1 MKGHQVTIKDIARAL
16 NISKST
22 VSRALTGH
30 ANVNEETR
38 KKVLEMAISTDYQK
52 NIIATNLIKGR
63 SKTIGIIV
71 PDFSSSFF
79 PSIIVEVQQIAKQKD
94 YLLLIMQSNESY
106 ETEVANAKLL
116 LGHQVDGLLVS
127 ISQETLNFDH
137 FKIFDRKNIPIVFFN
152 RVCDEM
158 MVPKVLVDDYEGAFS
173 ATEHLIKIGKK
184 RIAHLA
190 GPRSLS
196 ISKKRLNGY
205 MDALKQDN
213 YGVDEDLI
221 IECDLSP
228 DKVKIYIN
236 HLLKIKNPPD
246 AIFCINDPSAIQAI
260 QIIESMGLKIP
271 EDIAVVG
278 FSNDFASELIG
289 LTTVAQPVKDIGCTA
304 AQLLFDQI
312 ESDKKKAIIKQLKT
326 NLIIRSSTV
335 KSLNCNRVK

>member
-1 MKGHQVTIKDIARAL
+1 MKGHQVTIIDIAKAL

-30 ANVNEETR
+30 PNVNTETR
-38 KKVLEMAISTDYQK
+38 KKVLEFALSTDYQK
-52 NIIATNLIKGR
+52 NIIATNLTKGR

-79 PSIIVEVQQIAKQKD
+79 PSVITEVQQLAKQKD

-127 ISQETLNFDH
+127 ITQETLNFDH
-137 FKIFDRKNIPIVFFN
+137 FKIFERKNIPIVFFN

-158 MVPKVLVDDYEGAFS
+158 TVPKVIVDDYDGSFR
-173 ATEHLIKIGKK
+173 ATEHLIQIGKK

-190 GPRSLS
+190 GPKSLS

-205 MDALKQDN
+205 LDALKHYN
-213 YGVDEDLI
+213 YEIDEDLI
-221 IECDLSP
+221 IASDLSP
-228 DKVKIYIN
+228 DKVKIYVN
-236 HLLKIKNPPD
+236 HLLKISNPPD

-260 QIIESMGLKIP
+260 QIIKSMGLSIP
-271 EDIAVVG
+271 QDIAIVG
-278 FSNDFASELIG
+278 FSDDYASELIG
-289 LTTVAQPVKDIGCTA
+289 LTTVAQPVKEIGLTA
-304 AQLLFDQI
+304 AQLLFDLI
-312 ESDKKKAIIKQLKT
+312 ESDKKKAVIKQLNT
-326 NLIIRSSTV
+326 RLIIRASTID
-335 KSLNCNRVK
+335 NRHA

>member
-1 MKGHQVTIKDIARAL
+1 MKGHQVTIIDIAREL

-30 ANVNEETR
+30 PNVNAETR
-38 KKVLEMAISTDYQK
+38 KKILELALAADYQR
-52 NIIATNLIKGR
+52 NIIATNMTKGY
-63 SKTIGIIV
+63 SKTIGVIV
-71 PDFSSSFF
+71 PDFNSSFF
-79 PSIIVEVQQIAKQKD
+79 PSIIREIQHLAKQHD

-116 LGHQVDGLLVS
+116 LGYQVDGLLVS

-158 MVPKVLVDDYEGAFS
+158 IVPKVIVDDYEGAFK
-173 ATEHLIKIGKK
+173 ATEHLINIGKK

-190 GPRSLS
+190 GPKSLN
-196 ISKKRLNGY
+196 ISRKRLNGY
-205 MDALKQDN
+205 LDALRK
-213 YGVDEDLI
+213 YHVKIDEELI
-221 IECDLSP
+221 IASDLTP

-236 HLLKIKNPPD
+236 HLLKIVNPPD

-260 QIIESMGLKIP
+260 QIIKAMGLRIP
-271 EDIAVVG
+271 EDIAIVG
-278 FSNDFASELIG
+278 FSDDFASGLIG
-289 LTTVAQPVKDIGCTA
+289 LTTVAQPVAEIGSTA

-312 ESDKKKAIIKQLKT
+312 KSDKKKAIVKELKT
-326 NLIIRSSTV
+326 QLVIRTSTV
-335 KSLNCNRVK
+335 H

>member
-1 MKGHQVTIKDIARAL
+1 MKGHQVTIIDIAKAL

-30 ANVNEETR
+30 TNVNTETR
-38 KKVLEMAISTDYQK
+38 KKILEFALSTDYQR
-52 NIIATNLIKGR
+52 NIIATNLTKGR

-79 PSIIVEVQQIAKQKD
+79 PSIITEVQQMAKQKD

-127 ISQETLNFDH
+127 ITQETLNFDH

-158 MVPKVLVDDYEGAFS
+158 MVPKVIVDDYDAAFK
-173 ATEHLIKIGKK
+173 ATEHLIQIGKK

-190 GPRSLS
+190 GPKSLN
-196 ISKKRLNGY
+196 ISRKRLNGY
-205 MDALKQDN
+205 LDALKHYKQEI
-213 YGVDEDLI
+213 DEELI
-221 IECDLSP
+221 IASDLTP
-228 DKVKIYIN
+228 DKVRIYIN
-236 HLLKIKNPPD
+236 HLLKITKPPD

-260 QIIESMGLKIP
+260 QIIRSMGLRIP
-271 EDIAVVG
+271 QDIAVVG
-278 FSNDFASELIG
+278 FSNDYASELIG
-289 LTTVAQPVKDIGCTA
+289 LTTVAQPVKEIGSTA
-304 AQLLFDQI
+304 AQLLFDSI
-312 ESDKKKAIIKQLKT
+312 ESDKKKAIIRQLNTK
-326 NLIIRSSTV
+326 LIIRSSSV
-335 KSLNCNRVK
+335 G